1 MQIQGPEQQFSPR
14 PGSTHALLVF
24 TTLKGPLMKRRYLL
38 AASIAGITASLPA
51 LAGVRTLSPDEMVDT
66 YVKDSALIVVP
77 AERQKTSEDRQRILK
92 SLTISPGEPV
102 LTEAEEEAY
111 REALQRSMSE
121 GKADALSS
129 AEEEFLRRALLLPQ
143 EGLARAQPPAEF
155 TPRTLPLVFGQQAQI
170 PDEPFTQ
177 TFLNDQLGIAFDGQ
191 NLNFSIGNPPGI
203 DQIHIPEA
211 IHQGPINLTP
221 RPGGG
226 FDLSIAVPD
235 R

>member
-1 MQIQGPEQQFSPR
+1 MNR
-14 PGSTHALLVF
+14 RT
-24 TTLKGPLMKRRYLL
+24 PLYIAVAGTASL
-38 AASIAGITASLPA
+38 AASFATPLM
-51 LAGVRTLSPDEMVDT
+51 AGVQTLTSDEMVET
-66 YVKDSALIVVP
+66 YVKDSAVIVVP
-77 AERQKTSEDRQRILK
+77 KERQKTEADRQRIIR

-111 REALQRSMSE
+111 REALERFQQE
-121 GKADALSS
+121 GKKGALES

-143 EGLARAQPPAEF
+143 EELARAQPPAEF
-155 TPRTLPLVFGQQAQI
+155 TPTIPPIIFGQQAEI

-177 TFLNDQLGIAFDGQ
+177 TFLNDQLGIGFDGQ

-203 DQIHIPEA
+203 DNIQVPHGINE
-211 IHQGPINLTP
+211 GPVTLTP